1 MRTPR
6 SSTPG
11 LDASMHA
18 VAALALLPL
27 QRSAALGPRLGWR
40 ATAVTASAT
49 STVSQHEPP
58 FHQRLE
64 RALEL
69 QHAGSRSTAVMEAE
83 VARVG
88 IATRL
93 HRSKP
98 TNFAVR
104 APVGA
109 LCMVSDRE
117 DSGGAAPDSEDDLLA
132 SYRERLDA
140 EGGATS
146 FRLRGDA
153 TRALQE
159 VREGGSKALNSTKA
173 FVDWDS
179 TKASAAQVPPSLA
192 CSLSSLPGLPPPPAR
207 SPKRS
212 GVNSLPRRGRE
223 AACSTRTAG
232 GSLS

>member
-1 MRTPR
+1 
-6 SSTPG
+6 
-11 LDASMHA
+11 MHA

-27 QRSAALGPRLGWR
+27 QQYAALGPRLGWR

-69 QHAGSRSTAVMEAE
+69 QLGSRSTAVMEAE

-93 HRSKP
+93 PRSTP

-159 VREGGSKALNSTKA
+159 VREGGRKALNSTKA

-192 CSLSSLPGLPPPPAR
+192 CSLSSLPGPSPPPAR

-212 GVNSLPRRGRE
+212 GVNSLPRRGRV

>member
-1 MRTPR
+1 
-6 SSTPG
+6 
-11 LDASMHA
+11 MHA

-27 QRSAALGPRLGWR
+27 QQSAALLGPRLGWR

-69 QHAGSRSTAVMEAE
+69 QLGSRSTAVMEAE

-88 IATRL
+88 IAARL

-104 APVGA
+104 APIGA

-179 TKASAAQVPPSLA
+179 TKASAAQVL
-192 CSLSSLPGLPPPPAR
+192 LPWPA
-207 SPKRS
+207 P
-212 GVNSLPRRGRE
+212 
-223 AACSTRTAG
+223 
-232 GSLS
+232 

>member
-1 MRTPR
+1 
-6 SSTPG
+6 
-11 LDASMHA
+11 MHA
-18 VAALALLPL
+18 VAAAPVVATLALLPL

-40 ATAVTASAT
+40 DTAATASAA
-49 STVSQHEPP
+49 STVSQYEPP
-58 FHQRLE
+58 CHQRLE

-69 QHAGSRSTAVMEAE
+69 QHAGSRSTDVMEAE
-83 VARVG
+83 VARGG

-93 HRSKP
+93 HRP
-98 TNFAVR
+98 RNFAVR
-104 APVGA
+104 APIGA

-117 DSGGAAPDSEDDLLA
+117 DSGGGAAPESEDDLLA

-153 TRALQE
+153 TRALEE
-159 VREGGSKALNSTKA
+159 VRDGGSKALNSTKA

-212 GVNSLPRRGRE
+212 GVSSLPRRGRA

>member
-1 MRTPR
+1 
-6 SSTPG
+6 
-11 LDASMHA
+11 MHA

-27 QRSAALGPRLGWR
+27 QQYAALGPRLGWR

-69 QHAGSRSTAVMEAE
+69 QLGSRSTAVMEAE

-88 IATRL
+88 IAARL

-104 APVGA
+104 APIGV

-192 CSLSSLPGLPPPPAR
+192 CSLSSLPGPSPPPAR

-212 GVNSLPRRGRE
+212 GVSSLPRRGRV

>member
-1 MRTPR
+1 
-6 SSTPG
+6 
-11 LDASMHA
+11 MHA

-27 QRSAALGPRLGWR
+27 QQYAALGPRLGWR

-69 QHAGSRSTAVMEAE
+69 QLGSRSTAVMEAE

-88 IATRL
+88 IAARL

-104 APVGA
+104 APIGV

-179 TKASAAQVPPSLA
+179 TKASAAQAPPSLA
-192 CSLSSLPGLPPPPAR
+192 CSLSSLPGPSPPPAR

-212 GVNSLPRRGRE
+212 GVNSLPRRGRV

>member
-1 MRTPR
+1 MEGHCRHRECYEYCEPAR
-6 SSTPG
+6 
-11 LDASMHA
+11 AS
-18 VAALALLPL
+18 LS
-27 QRSAALGPRLGWR
+27 SAAGASAGAAARIAIHSCDGSGGCESR
-40 ATAVTASAT
+40 HRRETASVQADKLRG
-49 STVSQHEPP
+49 QGAY
-58 FHQRLE
+58 R
-64 RALEL
+64 RALHG
-69 QHAGSRSTAVMEAE
+69 QRPRGQWRCCTRS
-83 VARVG
+83 
-88 IATRL
+88 
-93 HRSKP
+93 
-98 TNFAVR
+98 
-104 APVGA
+104 
-109 LCMVSDRE
+109 
-117 DSGGAAPDSEDDLLA
+117 SEDDLLA

-192 CSLSSLPGLPPPPAR
+192 CSLSSLPGPSPPPAR

-212 GVNSLPRRGRE
+212 GVNSLPRRGRV

>member
-1 MRTPR
+1 
-6 SSTPG
+6 
-11 LDASMHA
+11 MHA

-27 QRSAALGPRLGWR
+27 QQYAALGPRLGWR

-69 QHAGSRSTAVMEAE
+69 QLGSRSTAVMEAE

-88 IATRL
+88 IAARL

-104 APVGA
+104 APIGV

-192 CSLSSLPGLPPPPAR
+192 SSLSSLPGPSPPPAR

-212 GVNSLPRRGRE
+212 GVNSLPRRGRV

>member
-1 MRTPR
+1 
-6 SSTPG
+6 
-11 LDASMHA
+11 MHA

-27 QRSAALGPRLGWR
+27 QQYAALGPRLGWR

-69 QHAGSRSTAVMEAE
+69 QLGSRSTAVMEAE

-88 IATRL
+88 IAARL

-104 APVGA
+104 APIGV

-159 VREGGSKALNSTKA
+159 VREGGRKALNSTKA

-192 CSLSSLPGLPPPPAR
+192 CSLSSLPGPSPPPAR

-212 GVNSLPRRGRE
+212 GVNSLPRRGRV

>member
-1 MRTPR
+1 
-6 SSTPG
+6 
-11 LDASMHA
+11 MHGVA
-18 VAALALLPL
+18 ATHVVAALALLPL

-40 ATAVTASAT
+40 ATAATASAT
-49 STVSQHEPP
+49 SSVSKYDPS

-64 RALEL
+64 RAPEL
-69 QHAGSRSTAVMEAE
+69 QHAGSQSADVMEAE

-98 TNFAVR
+98 RNFAVR

-109 LCMVSDRE
+109 LCMVSDQE
-117 DSGGAAPDSEDDLLA
+117 DSGGGAESEDDLLA
-132 SYRERLDA
+132 SYRKRLDA

-192 CSLSSLPGLPPPPAR
+192 CSLGSLPGLPPPLVR

-212 GVNSLPRRGRE
+212 GVSSLPRRGRV

>member
-1 MRTPR
+1 
-6 SSTPG
+6 
-11 LDASMHA
+11 MHA

-40 ATAVTASAT
+40 DTAATASAA
-49 STVSQHEPP
+49 STVSQYEPP
-58 FHQRLE
+58 CHQRLE
-64 RALEL
+64 RAL
-69 QHAGSRSTAVMEAE
+69 QQGSRSTFVMEAE
-83 VARVG
+83 VARGG

-93 HRSKP
+93 HRPRS
-98 TNFAVR
+98 FEFR
-104 APVGA
+104 APIGA

-117 DSGGAAPDSEDDLLA
+117 DSGGPLSESEDDLLA

-159 VREGGSKALNSTKA
+159 VSDGGSKALNSTKA

-207 SPKRS
+207 SPKRN
-212 GVNSLPRRGRE
+212 GVSSLPRRGRA

>member
-1 MRTPR
+1 
-6 SSTPG
+6 
-11 LDASMHA
+11 MHA

-27 QRSAALGPRLGWR
+27 QQYAALGPRLGWR

-69 QHAGSRSTAVMEAE
+69 QLGSRSTAVMEAE

-93 HRSKP
+93 PRSTP

-159 VREGGSKALNSTKA
+159 VREGGRKALNSTKA

-212 GVNSLPRRGRE
+212 GVNSLPRRGRV